1 MWLPLAGHPGPQ
13 PTGAQGDPSLSAMLN
28 SLDDWAS
35 IDAMLAFNAARF
47 GTLPAILGEGGLALS
62 HRELHAQVTL
72 TARALGAAGIG
83 RGDRV
88 AIALPPGP
96 DSAVGFLAVASC
108 ATAAPLNHAYGIREF
123 DSQLRGLPAKLLLL
137 LRDDDSA
144 ARAAAQALGIP
155 VMPLVPLRHR
165 HGSAGTPG
173 GTDAAASAERA
184 PSAAGRAAADEVAL
198 VLHTSGTTSRPKKV
212 PLTHA
217 NLCASARNIAAT
229 LQLQVDDISLNAMPL
244 FHIHGL
250 ACLLAALAAGGSC
263 VCPGAFDAARFA
275 GWLQR
280 WQPTW
285 FSTVPTVLQAL
296 VDHSAQC
303 AVAAPSLR
311 FVRSSSAPLSP
322 ALLAMVEQAFGV
334 PVIEAYGMT
343 EAAHQMASN
352 PLPPRTRKP
361 GSVGI
366 ATGTRLAILD
376 QAGVAAASGAIGAI
390 GAIGEVVVKGANV
403 MRGYEDT
410 PDANAFCD
418 GWFRTGDQGYV
429 DQDGYVFIT
438 GRLKELINRGGEKI
452 APREIDEA
460 LLAHPAVRQAVA
472 FALPHP
478 SLGEDIAAAVVLHA
492 AADAQPCG
500 EAALR
505 AFLFDRLSAYKV
517 PSRIIL
523 VDSLPVGPSGKIQRI
538 GLAGHL
544 AARLHVAYDAPA
556 SEREQL
562 VAATMGEQLGLVRVG
577 RQDNF
582 FALGGDSLRAAQ
594 VMMRL
599 EHTLAIALPAALLF
613 RLPTPALLAQR
624 LEELLA
630 AREIDLLAAQLAA
643 LPEHQ
648 RALLFDDAQSSD
660 PEPGTGAGP
669 GPGPAAR
676 VR

>member
-1 MWLPLAGHPGPQ
+1 MSLPLAAHHGSQ

-28 SLDDWAS
+28 SHDDWAS

-96 DSAVGFLAVASC
+96 DSAVAFLAAASC
-108 ATAAPLNHAYGIREF
+108 ATAAPLNPAYGTGEF
-123 DSQLRGLPAKLLLL
+123 DSQLRGLPARLLLL

-155 VMPLVPLRHR
+155 VMPLVALRHR
-165 HGSAGTPG
+165 HGSAGTTD
-173 GTDAAASAERA
+173 GTDTAMSPGMAASTDITASAERA
-184 PSAAGRAAADEVAL
+184 PGSWGRAAGDDVAL

-212 PLTHA
+212 PLSHA

-263 VCPGAFDAARFA
+263 VCPGAFDAARFR

-296 VDHSAQC
+296 VDLSAQC

-322 ALLAMVEQAFGV
+322 ALLAKVEQAFGV
-334 PVIEAYGMT
+334 PVIESYGMT

-352 PLPPRTRKP
+352 PLPPCTRKP

-366 ATGTRLAILD
+366 ATGTQLAILD
-376 QAGVAAASGAIGAI
+376 QAGVAAGSGAT
-390 GAIGEVVVKGANV
+390 GEVVVKGANV

-492 AADAQPCG
+492 VADAQPCS

-538 GLAGHL
+538 GLADRL
-544 AARLHVAYDAPA
+544 AAWLHIAYDAPV

-562 VAATMGEQLGLVRVG
+562 VAATIGEQLGLVRVG

-582 FALGGDSLRAAQ
+582 FTLGGDSLRAAQ

-599 EHTLAIALPAALLF
+599 EHTLAIELPAALLF
-613 RLPTPALLAQR
+613 RLPTPALLAPR

-643 LPEHQ
+643 LPAQQ
-648 RALLFDDAQSSD
+648 RAMLIDDAQSSD
-660 PEPGTGAGP
+660 PEPGPGAT
-669 GPGPAAR
+669 